1 VTSSKTKYSLSA
13 AARIADKSRTTI
25 ASHIKSGKLSVTTSP
40 DGNRLVDASEL
51 IRVYGDECDFDRARR
66 GSKPASNTISR
77 EVTNDEQRTP
87 TALHTVRQL
96 LESERKE
103 RDREREQLQ
112 ARIDHLEDSLKR
124 SQEGHNRATLLL
136 ENRTSGVGDLEN
148 SFRTLEA
155 RIANQEDDSR
165 KERQEI
171 KNQAKRKIDHFKRA
185 LEEEQNKSVWQR
197 LFA

>member
-25 ASHIKSGKLSVTTSP
+25 AAHIKSGKLSVTSSA
-40 DGNRLVDASEL
+40 DGNRSIDASEL

-66 GSKPASNTISR
+66 GSKPASHTKSGG
-77 EVTNDEQRTP
+77 TTSDAQRTP
-87 TALHTVRQL
+87 AELPTVQQL
-96 LESERKE
+96 LASERKE

-136 ENRTSGVGDLEN
+136 EDRTSGVGDWEESL
-148 SFRTLEA
+148 RTLEV
-155 RIANQEDDSR
+155 RIANQEEASR

-171 KNQAKRKIDHFKRA
+171 KNQAKRKIEQFKRA
-185 LEEEQNKSVWQR
+185 LEEEQKKTVWQR

>member
-25 ASHIKSGKLSVTTSP
+25 AAHIKSGKLSVTTSA
-40 DGNRLVDASEL
+40 DGNRSIDASEL

-66 GSKPASNTISR
+66 GSKPVSNTKSH
-77 EVTNDEQRTP
+77 EVTNDEHRTP
-87 TALHTVRQL
+87 AELQAVQQL
-96 LESERKE
+96 LANERKE

-112 ARIDHLEDSLKR
+112 ARVDHLEEALKR
-124 SQEGHNRATLLL
+124 SQEGHNRVTLLL
-136 ENRTSGVGDLEN
+136 EDRTSGVGDLEK

-155 RIANQEDDSR
+155 RIANQEEIFR

-171 KNQAKRKIDHFKRA
+171 KNQAKRKIEQFKRA
-185 LEEEQNKSVWQR
+185 LEEEQKKSVWQR